1 MAAQDYASVV
11 QQLYVSY
18 FGRPADYFGLQ
29 NFESQLNALNAPT
42 TFSALNAAAQAAPTS
57 ALGQLI
63 NSFSASTEST
73 NLYGTDTS
81 QIGTSKF
88 VEQIYLHVLNREPD
102 TAGWNFWVNAIES
115 GSLSRA
121 NAALAITQGATDNTT
136 PAGLLD
142 KATVANKLTVATNFT
157 ADLSTVA
164 EINGYAGDAAAAT
177 ARGMLATV
185 DSTTNT
191 TAFQATVDSTVA
203 TITAGPSVTTN
214 LTAGVDTIVGTA
226 ANDVF
231 TGTMTAGNPATT
243 DTLNSLDSIDGGAGN
258 NTLNVLVLD
267 NGHAPSFTGLPSGVS
282 LTNIQNLSIRSAVD
296 IFVTTALT
304 ESSVAVT
311 QAISVTELTV
321 GSATAVSVSGV
332 TAGGAI
338 FVDGGTSET
347 IVANGNDV
355 TLGSTTAATGA
366 ISLSESNTAGHVIA
380 VDGGSSVSITATGI
394 SANTATIT
402 VGANTAPTGAV
413 VVNATG
419 VAVAA
424 ASATTMGD
432 IAVTGG
438 STVAVVQNATS
449 DASAVAADTASD
461 TVIEGA
467 VAVTGVKTTSV
478 TVQQT
483 ATVAGSAGTTG
494 VAGVHNVETVTFGA
508 IKQGDAVTVDGLTF
522 TAAKDLTATQVA
534 SAFAGLTIG
543 ADQGSAAASLGVY
556 SGSVAAADV
565 AGVNASGYTS
575 AATVG
580 GTSTAATLVFTAS
593 KAVVGTLASP
603 SIVDFTPA
611 TTAAPTIASNTTGV
625 LSVTEADGVL
635 GVTAGAVTITSDN
648 KLTTV
653 NLDGYGV
660 ATISSNGLTSLSLAD
675 SDASVGV
682 TNTVATTLGLT
693 LNNVGSLVGAT
704 LDLGATY
711 TSLNITT
718 AVADSVED
726 INAAGVTALTIAGTN
741 AVDLT
746 GSTFT
751 NLKTVT
757 VTGAAGVTIDASGAN
772 VTAVDTSATTGDS
785 AVKID
790 ATLATFT
797 GGAGA
802 ETVTVV
808 GAITKAI
815 ALGAG
820 NDTLILSNATAPT
833 ATVDGGDGTDTITF
847 TDGVFAATATSSSAF
862 ESKVTG
868 FEKLGVT
875 TFGADATV
883 DLHNMHDI
891 NYVVVGGGTGGTLTF
906 SDMGANGTVEL
917 DGADTGTA
925 VAVTLADATGTSDVL
940 NVVLKANDKLAG
952 ADTDFGM
959 VKATGVE
966 TINLTAT
973 DTSTKADTFH
983 HVVDVLDAAVKA
995 IVVTGNANVILA
1007 VDTSDV
1013 ALASVDATAL
1023 TGTFTATT
1031 NGTVAETI
1039 KGSAAGNSL
1048 TAIGT
1053 GDVLIGGAASDTL
1066 TVQGDLVKLT
1076 GGGGADTFDVS
1087 HATTNVNSYATIT
1100 DLVAGDTIKFTGAT
1114 SFAASKVVLGDTA
1127 VFQDYANAAIAASAA
1142 HALSWFQVGGNTYVV
1157 ESIAAG
1163 GAGHTSFDNGTDVI
1177 VKITGAVDLS
1187 HASLSA
1193 STGNLIV
1200 H

>member
-185 DSTTNT
+185 DSTTDT

-231 TGTMTAGNPATT
+231 TGTMTAGTPVAA

-1039 KGSAAGNSL
+1039 KGSAAGNTL
-1048 TAIGT
+1048 TAAGT
-1053 GDVLIGGAASDTL
+1053 GDVLVGGAGSDTL
-1066 TVQGDLVKLT
+1066 IVTGNLDTLT
-1076 GGGGADTFDVS
+1076 GGGGADTFDV
-1087 HATTNVNSYATIT
+1087 HTATTNVNSYATIT
-1100 DLVAGDTIKFTGAT
+1100 DLVAGDTIQFAAAT
-1114 SFAASKVVLGDTA
+1114 SFAASKVVLGSTA
-1127 VFQDYANAAIAASAA
+1127 VFQDYANAAIAASSTN
-1142 HALSWFQVGGNTYVV
+1142 ALSWFQIGGNTYIV
-1157 ESIAAG
+1157 ENDSG
-1163 GAGHTSFDNGTDVI
+1163 SHSTFTNGTDVI
-1177 VKITGAVDLS
+1177 VKITGTIDLS
-1187 HASLSA
+1187 HSSLSA
-1193 STGNLIV
+1193 QNHDLIV

>member
-157 ADLSTVA
+157 ADLTTVA

-185 DSTTNT
+185 DSTTDT
-191 TAFQATVDSTVA
+191 SAFQSTVDSTVA

-231 TGTMTAGNPATT
+231 TGTMTAGTPVAA

-267 NGHAPSFTGLPSGVS
+267 NGHADAFTGLPSGVS
-282 LTNIQNLSIRSAVD
+282 LTNIQNLAIRSAVD

-311 QAISVTELTV
+311 QAFSVTELTV

-332 TAGGAI
+332 TAGQAI

-380 VDGGSSVSITATGI
+380 VDGGS
-394 SANTATIT
+394 TATIT

-966 TINLTAT
+966 TINLTAI

-1023 TGTFTATT
+1023 TGKFTATT

-1039 KGSAAGNSL
+1039 KGSAAGNTL
-1048 TAIGT
+1048 TATGT
-1053 GDVLIGGAASDTL
+1053 GDVLVGGAGSDTL
-1066 TVQGDLVKLT
+1066 IVTGNLDTLT
-1076 GGGGADTFDVS
+1076 GGGGADTFDV
-1087 HATTNVNSYATIT
+1087 HTATTNVNSYATIT
-1100 DLVAGDTIKFTGAT
+1100 DLVAGDTIQFAAAT
-1114 SFAASKVVLGDTA
+1114 SFAASKVVLGSTA
-1127 VFQDYANAAIAASAA
+1127 VFQDYANAAIAASSTN
-1142 HALSWFQVGGNTYVV
+1142 ALSWFQIGGNTYIV
-1157 ESIAAG
+1157 ENDSG
-1163 GAGHTSFDNGTDVI
+1163 SHSTFTNGTDVI
-1177 VKITGAVDLS
+1177 VKITGTIDLS
-1187 HASLSA
+1187 HSSLSA
-1193 STGNLIV
+1193 QNHDLIV